1 MKYKMHFLYTFLLVA
16 VLLAFPGEARA
27 DIAPPKNPP
36 GSNVQPGGES
46 TQVRMENEKVVL
58 EVKDDGQEQGLG
70 KAHVT
75 ADFNMHNLGTEQ
87 ETMQVR
93 FPISAN
99 NGWGDYPEITGVVVK
114 VDGKTVPTT
123 TASYPEP
130 NYSADPV
137 PWVEFGVTFPPGVDV
152 PISVSY
158 DLQGSG
164 YYPYTAFYYLLE
176 TGTGWKDTIGK
187 AEIILRLPYEA
198 SSLNV
203 VQATQIGWAETNPG
217 GTFNGRE
224 VTWLYEDFEP
234 GPYAV
239 VQNMEFA
246 LVAPSAWK
254 KVLQAQADIKAS
266 STDGEAWGRLA
277 KAYKALFLLS
287 KSYREDAGGSEL
299 FRLSV
304 EAYEKCLQFKPFD
317 AQWHAGFAD
326 LLANKAYW
334 DAWRTGPNQD
344 TFRALEEIQTALAIS
359 PNDTKV
365 QEIAQNIHGTFPDGM
380 TLSDA
385 GHYDFPWL
393 TQTPTPRPATET
405 IAPSFD
411 PSEVSGEY
419 TSPTITLWDGQQ
431 VELKLII
438 RSDYTAELQTTLQG
452 KDLKQVDEG
461 VWKDNGDGMLRFVSA
476 WPNGDPCTFV
486 FNVEQ
491 GRLDTNEWPSYFGEA
506 GITLEKPME
515 TQVASTETAMPSVT
529 LTPEPTL
536 QPEPT
541 QTATTQPTQVVTP
554 TPQSTPTPSN
564 SGGGGKSGLPC
575 GAIGVAPLALV
586 GYLWRRKKKAE

>member
-1 MKYKMHFLYTFLLVA
+1 MKLKVRLICTFLLVA
-16 VLLAFPGEARA
+16 ILLVFPGEALA
-27 DIAPPKNPP
+27 DIAPPINPP
-36 GSNVQPGGES
+36 GSNLQPGGDS

-58 EVKDDGQEQGLG
+58 DVKDDGQEEDLG

-75 ADFNMHNLGTEQ
+75 ADFNMRNQGSEA
-87 ETMQVR
+87 ETMKVR

-99 NGWGDYPEITGVVVK
+99 NGRDDYPEITGVVVK
-114 VDGKTVPTT
+114 VNGKTVPTT
-123 TASYPEP
+123 TTSYPEP

-137 PWVEFGVTFPPGVDV
+137 PWVEFEVTFPSGVDV

-198 SSLNV
+198 NSLNV
-203 VQATQIGWAETNPG
+203 VLDTQIGWAETNPG

-254 KVLQAQADIKAS
+254 KVLQAQADIQAS

-277 KAYKALFLLS
+277 KAYKDLFLLS

-304 EAYEKCLQFKPFD
+304 EAYEKCLQLKPSD

-334 DAWRTGPNQD
+334 DGWSTGPTQD
-344 TFRALEEIQTALAIS
+344 TFRALSEIHTALQIA
-359 PNDTKV
+359 PNDAKV
-365 QEIAQNIHGTFPDGM
+365 KEIAENIYYMFSDGM
-380 TLSDA
+380 VQTDA
-385 GHYDFPWL
+385 GYDFPWL
-393 TQTPTPRPATET
+393 TQTPTPQPATET
-405 IAPSFD
+405 ITPALD
-411 PSEVSGEY
+411 PSVVSGEY
-419 TSPTITLWDGQQ
+419 TSPMITLWDGQQ
-431 VELKLII
+431 VDLKLII
-438 RSDYTAELQTTLQG
+438 RSDYTAELQITFQG
-452 KDLKQVDEG
+452 KDLKRVDQG
-461 VWKDNGDGMLRFVSA
+461 VWKDYGDGYLRFISA
-476 WPNGDPCTFV
+476 WPNGDPYTFV
-486 FNVEQ
+486 FNVEP
-491 GRLDTNEWPSYFGEA
+491 GRLDTREWPGYFGEA
-506 GITLEKPME
+506 GVTFERPVG
-515 TQVASTETAMPSVT
+515 THVASTETAMPIST
-529 LTPEPTL
+529 LTPVPTL
-536 QPEPT
+536 QPAPS
-541 QTATTQPTQVVTP
+541 QTATTQPTQLVSP
-554 TPQSTPTPSN
+554 TPQSTPSSGK
-564 SGGGGKSGLPC
+564 SGGGGKTGLPC
-575 GAIGVAPLALV
+575 GAIGVAPLAVV
-586 GYLWRRKKKAE
+586 GYLWRRKKRGD